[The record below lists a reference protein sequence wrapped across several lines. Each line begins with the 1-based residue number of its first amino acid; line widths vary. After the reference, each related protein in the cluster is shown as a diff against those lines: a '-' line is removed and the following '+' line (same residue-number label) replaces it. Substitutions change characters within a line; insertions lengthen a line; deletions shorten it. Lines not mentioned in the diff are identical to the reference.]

1 MEYTIAEGYFTKMQ
15 HRICIIQL
23 LYHLG
28 SRPHG
33 NSILLAQYPLPEKRA
48 AQDSLLASL
57 CYPIPYPQNQH
68 RIVISTKKNTISC
81 VFQKKAVTLWADLLK
96 TLRY

>member
-33 NSILLAQYPLPEKRA
+33 YSLLLAQHPSPAKRA

-57 CYPIPYPQNQH
+57 CYPIPYPQNLH
-68 RIVISTKKNTISC
+68 RIEISTKKHTISC

-96 TLRY
+96 TLMY

>member
-33 NSILLAQYPLPEKRA
+33 NSLLAQHPLPEKRA

-57 CYPIPYPQNQH
+57 CYPRHYQQYHH
-68 RIVISTKKNTISC
+68 RIVKKKKKNTISC

>member
-15 HRICIIQL
+15 HKICIIQL

-33 NSILLAQYPLPEKRA
+33 NSLLAQHPLPEKRA

-57 CYPIPYPQNQH
+57 CYPIPYPQNLH
-68 RIVISTKKNTISC
+68 RIEISTKKHTISC

>member
-23 LYHLG
+23 LYYLG

-33 NSILLAQYPLPEKRA
+33 NSLLLAQYPLPAKRA

-57 CYPIPYPQNQH
+57 CYPIPYLQNQH
-68 RIVISTKKNTISC
+68 RIVISTKKKYYFLCIS
-81 VFQKKAVTLWADLLK
+81 KKSSNFVG
-96 TLRY
+96 